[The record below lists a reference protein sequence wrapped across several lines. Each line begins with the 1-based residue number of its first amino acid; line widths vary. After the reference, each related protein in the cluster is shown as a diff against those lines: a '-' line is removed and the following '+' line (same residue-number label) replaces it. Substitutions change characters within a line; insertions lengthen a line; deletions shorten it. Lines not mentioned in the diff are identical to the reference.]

1 MIAGVVPVRLR
12 LSRIQSAS
20 HETNGLPVVVTRK
33 TIFGNPFESFG
44 ERPAVALYEIWVR
57 GRVTDYEIRQGY
69 RQETADL
76 LINVRRNVLEP
87 LPKLR
92 CKNLASF
99 CCLPAP
105 GARDLCHAALHWSWP
120 NG

>member
-20 HETNGLPVVVTRK
+20 HETNGLPVVVT
-33 TIFGNPFESFG
+33 G

-76 LINVRRNVLEP
+76 SINVRRNVLEP